1 MKFWAVAELD
11 AARGERETSAT
22 ETRRR
27 ATLLRGDSGK
37 AKGCSDANCRDV
49 SGFAG
54 SILPAQNFLKISFGF
69 LGFILSPGLQRLGL
83 FLKRFSGIIIAGLK

>member
-1 MKFWAVAELD
+1 LVGSPFA
-11 AARGERETSAT
+11 
-22 ETRRR
+22 
-27 ATLLRGDSGK
+27 LRGMVGGGFGRQVGK
-37 AKGCSDANCRDV
+37 GKTEIVLTPNFPTLRPFRANVRE
-49 SGFAG
+49 FAG

>member
-1 MKFWAVAELD
+1 VGGFLKFWAVAELD

-37 AKGCSDANCRDV
+37 AKGCIDANCRDV

-69 LGFILSPGLQRLGL
+69 LGLYLAPVCKDWGF
-83 FLKRFSGIIIAGLK
+83 F